1 MNEHTPENGM
11 NMDRRKMLK
20 MGLMAG
26 SAAALPLQSA
36 NALVEPKDDTN
47 VIFIWLPGGLPH
59 MDMYDMKPDAPLEY
73 RGIFSPIKTNVPEI
87 QVSELMPMH
96 AKIADKFSI
105 IRSMHHDFSDH
116 GGGSKRFMMA
126 RDPKIPNGT
135 INDSPA
141 ISAVIKQQLG
151 PLSDYGM
158 PSVIGLG
165 YGSVGTMGPAWLGQ
179 ANAPFLVPGDPSSPS
194 FKVANIGVDEKL
206 ANRLTDRMMLL
217 EGFDKVRRDIDGDGT
232 IKAIDKFNDQALAML
247 TSEKVKNAFDLKQ
260 EPAKVKERYGM
271 NDFGQ
276 KALLARRLVEDGAR
290 FVNVNWSRPFASV
303 PKTSAGNWD
312 CHSVNC
318 HLHKDLEW
326 RLPPYDKALTALI
339 EDIYQRGMDKN
350 TMIVVTGEF
359 GHTPKINPASGT
371 KTGVLQPGRDHWPKA
386 MSVLVSGG
394 GTRTGQVI
402 GATNSKGEY
411 PVDRA
416 MTPNDLWVNMLHHLG
431 IDHNLVLRDE
441 LDRPIP
447 VLPHGKVI
455 KELQTS

>member
-1 MNEHTPENGM
+1 
-11 NMDRRKMLK
+11 
-20 MGLMAG
+20 MA
-26 SAAALPLQSA
+26 APAMAMPLQAATPAINARKDA
-36 NALVEPKDDTN
+36 NI
-47 VIFIWLPGGLPH
+47 IFIWLPGGLPH
-59 MDMYDMKPDAPLEY
+59 MDMYDMKPDAPIEY

-105 IRSMHHDFSDH
+105 IRSMHHTFADH

-126 RDPKIPNGT
+126 RQHKIPSGR

-165 YGSVGTMGPAWLGQ
+165 YSSVGTMGPAWLGQ
-179 ANAPFLVPGDPSSPS
+179 ANAPFLVPGDPSAPN
-194 FKVANIGVDEKL
+194 FKVANIGIDEKM
-206 ANRLTDRMMLL
+206 ANRAIDRMRLL
-217 EGFDKVRRDIDGDGT
+217 EGFDKVRRDIDADGT

-247 TSEKVKNAFDLKQ
+247 TSEKVKNAFDLSK
-260 EPAKVKERYGM
+260 EPKKVRERYGM

-276 KALLARRLVEDGAR
+276 KGLLARRLVENGAR
-290 FVNVNWSRPFASV
+290 FVNLNWSAPG
-303 PKTSAGNWD
+303 KTNNYTAGNWD
-312 CHSVNC
+312 CHAVNC
-318 HLHKDLEW
+318 NLHKDLEW
-326 RLPPYDKALTALI
+326 RLPPFDKALTALI

-394 GTRTGQVI
+394 GMKMGQVI

-416 MTPNDLWVNMLHHLG
+416 MSPNDLWVNMLQHLG
-431 IDHNLVLRDE
+431 IDHNLMLHDD

-447 VLPHGKVI
+447 VLPFGKPI
-455 KELQTS
+455 KELLQS

>member
-1 MNEHTPENGM
+1 
-11 NMDRRKMLK
+11 MDRRKLLK
-20 MGLMAG
+20 MGLMAAPALAPG
-26 SAAALPLQSA
+26 FGATLRAAAPVAGASK
-36 NALVEPKDDTN
+36 ETN
-47 VIFIWLPGGLPH
+47 IIFIWLPGGLPH

-73 RGIFSPIKTNVPEI
+73 RGIYSPIKTNVPGIE
-87 QVSELMPMH
+87 VSELMPMH

-105 IRSMHHDFSDH
+105 IRSMHHEFADH

-179 ANAPFLVPGDPSSPS
+179 AHSPFLVPGDPSSPN
-194 FKVANIGVDEKL
+194 FKVNNIGIDSKM
-206 ANRLTDRMMLL
+206 ANRVIDRMRLL
-217 EGFDKVRRDIDGDGT
+217 EGFDTVRRDIDGEGA
-232 IKAIDKFNDQALAML
+232 IEAIDKFNDQALSML
-247 TSEKVKNAFDLKQ
+247 TSDKVKDAFDLKK
-260 EPAKVKERYGM
+260 EPEKVRERYGM

-276 KALLARRLVEDGAR
+276 KGLLARRLVEGGAR
-290 FVNVNWSRPFASV
+290 FVNVNWSAPFSNV
-303 PKTSAGNWD
+303 PKTAAGNWD

-318 HLHKDLEW
+318 DLHKDLEW
-326 RLPPYDKALTALI
+326 RLPPYDKALSALI

-350 TMIVVTGEF
+350 TMVVVTGEF

-371 KTGVLQPGRDHWPKA
+371 KTGVIQPGRDHWPQA

-394 GTRTGQVI
+394 GMNMGQVI

-411 PVDRA
+411 PIDRA
-416 MTPNDLWVNMLHHLG
+416 MTPNDLWVNMLQHLG
-431 IDHNLVLRDE
+431 IDHNLILRDE
-441 LDRPIP
+441 LGRPIP
-447 VLPHGKVI
+447 ALPFGKPI
-455 KELQTS
+455 KELLKA

>member
-1 MNEHTPENGM
+1 
-11 NMDRRKMLK
+11 
-20 MGLMAG
+20 MGLMAAPALAPG
-26 SAAALPLQSA
+26 FGATLRAAAPVAGASK
-36 NALVEPKDDTN
+36 ETN
-47 VIFIWLPGGLPH
+47 IIFIWLPGGLPH

-73 RGIFSPIKTNVPEI
+73 RGIYSPIKTNVPGIE
-87 QVSELMPMH
+87 VSELMPMH

-105 IRSMHHDFSDH
+105 IRSMHHEFADH

-179 ANAPFLVPGDPSSPS
+179 AHSPFLVPGDPSSPN
-194 FKVANIGVDEKL
+194 FKVNNIGIDSKM
-206 ANRLTDRMMLL
+206 ANRVIDRMRLL
-217 EGFDKVRRDIDGDGT
+217 EGFDTVRRDIDGEGA
-232 IKAIDKFNDQALAML
+232 IEAIDKFNDQALSML
-247 TSEKVKNAFDLKQ
+247 TSDKVKDAFDLKK
-260 EPAKVKERYGM
+260 EPEKVRERYGM

-276 KALLARRLVEDGAR
+276 KGLLARRLVEGGAR
-290 FVNVNWSRPFASV
+290 FVNVNWSAPFSNV
-303 PKTSAGNWD
+303 PKTAAGNWD

-318 HLHKDLEW
+318 DLHKDLEW
-326 RLPPYDKALTALI
+326 RLPPYDKALSALI

-350 TMIVVTGEF
+350 TMVVVTGEF

-371 KTGVLQPGRDHWPKA
+371 KTGVIQPGRDHWPQA

-394 GTRTGQVI
+394 GMNMGQVI

-411 PVDRA
+411 PIDRA
-416 MTPNDLWVNMLHHLG
+416 MTPNDLWVNMLQHLG
-431 IDHNLVLRDE
+431 IDHNLILRDE
-441 LDRPIP
+441 LGRPIP
-447 VLPHGKVI
+447 ALPFGKPI
-455 KELQTS
+455 KELLKA

>member
-1 MNEHTPENGM
+1 
-11 NMDRRKMLK
+11 MDRRKLLK
-20 MGLMAG
+20 LGLMAAPALAPG
-26 SAAALPLQSA
+26 FGANLRAATPAIEASK
-36 NALVEPKDDTN
+36 ETN
-47 VIFIWLPGGLPH
+47 IIFIWLPGGLPH

-73 RGIFSPIKTNVPEI
+73 RGIYSPIKTNVPEI

-105 IRSMHHDFSDH
+105 IRSMHHEFADH

-179 ANAPFLVPGDPSSPS
+179 AHSPFLVPGNPSSPN
-194 FKVANIGVDEKL
+194 FKVNNIGIDSKM
-206 ANRLTDRMMLL
+206 ANRVIDRMRLL
-217 EGFDKVRRDIDGDGT
+217 EGFDKVRRDIDGEGA
-232 IKAIDKFNDQALAML
+232 IEAIDKFNDQALAML
-247 TSEKVKNAFDLKQ
+247 TSDKVKDAFDLKK
-260 EPAKVKERYGM
+260 EPEKVRERYGM

-276 KALLARRLVEDGAR
+276 KGLLARRLVEGGAR
-290 FVNVNWSRPFASV
+290 FVNVNWSAPFSSV
-303 PKTSAGNWD
+303 PKTAAGNWD

-318 HLHKDLEW
+318 DLHKDLEW
-326 RLPPYDKALTALI
+326 RLPPYDKALSALI

-371 KTGVLQPGRDHWPKA
+371 KTGVIQPGRDHWPQA

-394 GTRTGQVI
+394 GMNTGQVI

-411 PVDRA
+411 PIDRA
-416 MTPNDLWVNMLHHLG
+416 MTPNDLWVNMLQHLG
-431 IDHNLVLRDE
+431 IDHNLILRDE
-441 LDRPIP
+441 LGRPIP
-447 VLPHGKVI
+447 ALPFGKPI
-455 KELQTS
+455 KELLKAS